1 NLFAKTS
8 AASDPDDDFES
19 SDDADTQANGDSSNN
34 PDLRTHGDSPSQGDG
49 PKPVDARDPGAPSAE
64 RSNEPT
70 KRRKRMIV
78 WLKRA
83 LVILVVAGVVTPIL
97 FFVKSELK
105 IRGKFN
111 VLPVHNADVRAEI
124 EGIIEE
130 IYVDEGDEVKAGD
143 MVVRLS
149 DRELRAE
156 LRKTEAEIAQNQAK
170 LKLLEAG
177 PVQEEIEVAKASV
190 ARAEESLTFGSNRLV
205 RDRALF
211 EQNLLSAKDFEDTR
225 ERAA

>member
-1 NLFAKTS
+1 RRAFTYVGSRIKRLFGLSDPRFDHLTPKLRLTFLTYGLVAAVGSFSVLGYAVLKLGAYLIDKEQPMAFVFFAGLLGTKFRRRFLNLFAKTS

-49 PKPVDARDPGAPSAE
+49 PKPVDSRDPGAPSTE
-64 RSNEPT
+64 VSKEPS

-78 WLKRA
+78 WLKRT

-111 VLPVHNADVRAEI
+111 VLPVHNADVRAEV
-124 EGIIEE
+124 EGII
-130 IYVDEGDEVKAGD
+130 
-143 MVVRLS
+143 
-149 DRELRAE
+149 
-156 LRKTEAEIAQNQAK
+156 
-170 LKLLEAG
+170 
-177 PVQEEIEVAKASV
+177 
-190 ARAEESLTFGSNRLV
+190 
-205 RDRALF
+205 
-211 EQNLLSAKDFEDTR
+211 
-225 ERAA
+225 